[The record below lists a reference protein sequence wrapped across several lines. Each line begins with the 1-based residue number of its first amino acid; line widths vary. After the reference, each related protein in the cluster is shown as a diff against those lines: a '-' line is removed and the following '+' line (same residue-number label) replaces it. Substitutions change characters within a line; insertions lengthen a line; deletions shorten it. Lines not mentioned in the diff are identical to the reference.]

1 MKMPY
6 WNSRCTVNYLLVKVR
21 HETEEW
27 RTPLIPAFGR
37 QRQLSL
43 YREFLDSQSYK
54 VRPCLKVKVVRYG
67 TVRMYVRMYDVCT

>member
-1 MKMPY
+1 MAHTFDPSI
-6 WNSRCTVNYLLVKVR
+6 W
-21 HETEEW
+21 ETK
-27 RTPLIPAFGR
+27 AGR
-37 QRQLSL
+37 SLSSRQLSL